1 MCKLLDYKII
11 AIARGIDEAH
21 IIPTIQ
27 ALIDGGIKA
36 VELPLSHS
44 SKESYK
50 ETLNI
55 IKKTHDTFGDKI
67 YLGELVENTK
77 SAVKAKFSYEDV
89 SLSGGFKK
97 AFAKNIASGGNTIEY
112 LKSTAIITTSAG
124 LKIYLPNQWFVLA
137 TYPVELIKEIIK
149 YRNYTE
155 KVIDSNVSVF
165 VGSNGKALE
174 KKEIYKNLKSTDGID
189 FSEKFKQ
196 IMKDY
201 LLDLGQQEDIANQNC
216 ELLYKFVS
224 NDKWWLGG
232 KGIERTNDFYVS
244 PILSVLNLVNASQS
258 YVATI
263 TYAYVNDANLYAE
276 LETITDADEEGSDS
290 FEDEIYYYDRGAR
303 KIMKW
308 KKVVSKVTLPASCV
322 ERQRR

>member
-1 MCKLLDYKII
+1 MGDL
-11 AIARGIDEAH
+11 RR
-21 IIPTIQ
+21 
-27 ALIDGGIKA
+27 
-36 VELPLSHS
+36 LSQ
-44 SKESYK
+44 KYCFWWK
-50 ETLNI
+50 YNRV
-55 IKKTHDTFGDKI
+55 F
-67 YLGELVENTK
+67 
-77 SAVKAKFSYEDV
+77 
-89 SLSGGFKK
+89 
-97 AFAKNIASGGNTIEY
+97 
-112 LKSTAIITTSAG
+112 KSTAIITTSAG

-290 FEDEIYYYDRGAR
+290 FEDEYRRAA
-303 KIMKW
+303 KIITDYVSETGFEIPCSRSNIETAIREFQERFSPEKLAAIEDENLLTSLFYTVGDNTEALCCW
-308 KKVVSKVTLPASCV
+308 LEHNADCREYFGSIAGGSAYKFGLFQKKDTGEWMTGSAETRSVI
-322 ERQRR
+322 RRTGS